1 MEVDRLRLYPMWL
14 ELQSVSGAIGAGGLG
29 GKVGEFS
36 GLSVFNNNLLSTY
49 HVPGTVFSMINTDK
63 PAHSSVESLM
73 IYKFNNSII

>member
-1 MEVDRLRLYPMWL
+1 MEVDKLKLYPMRL
-14 ELQSVSGAIGAGGLG
+14 EHQSVSGAMGAGVLG

-49 HVPGTVFSMINTDK
+49 HVPGTVFSTISTDK
-63 PAHSSVESLM
+63 PAHSSVGRLM